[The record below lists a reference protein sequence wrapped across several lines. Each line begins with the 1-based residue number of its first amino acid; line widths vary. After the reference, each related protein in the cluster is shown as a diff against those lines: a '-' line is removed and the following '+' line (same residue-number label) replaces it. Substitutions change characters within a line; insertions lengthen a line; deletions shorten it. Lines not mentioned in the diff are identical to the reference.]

1 MGAHVDVEVK
11 SGERL
16 SLQFPGDPVVGAGT
30 WDCEALVAQLTV
42 GGHLLRERV
51 FGGVEDLLGCLFVV
65 SPSSEPVADEL
76 DVDLGDAPALDLPP
90 PAPDLG
96 GTIPEAA
103 EYLGTYSSIPAYLRA
118 MLEPEVS
125 AACSWILD
133 HLDYV
138 AVQRRWEQGGS
149 RLVLERGHVYR
160 VAAPGS

>member
-1 MGAHVDVEVK
+1 MCKIDTTHTANEDDPEDPKDPTQDQPDGIAVD
-11 SGERL
+11 
-16 SLQFPGDPVVGAGT
+16 QA
-30 WDCEALVAQLTV
+30 
-42 GGHLLRERV
+42 
-51 FGGVEDLLGCLFVV
+51 
-65 SPSSEPVADEL
+65 
-76 DVDLGDAPALDLPP
+76 DAPALTHPR
-90 PAPDLG
+90 PAPGLG

-133 HLDYV
+133 HLDYL
-138 AVQRRWEQGGS
+138 AVQRRWEQGGG

>member
-1 MGAHVDVEVK
+1 MT
-11 SGERL
+11 SN
-16 SLQFPGDPVVGAGT
+16 DPQ
-30 WDCEALVAQLTV
+30 DPKDLTQ
-42 GGHLLRERV
+42 
-51 FGGVEDLLGCLFVV
+51 DLPDGI
-65 SPSSEPVADEL
+65 
-76 DVDLGDAPALDLPP
+76 DVDLGDAPALDLPLS
-90 PAPDLG
+90 APDAG

-138 AVQRRWEQGGS
+138 AVQRRWERGGG

-160 VAAPGS
+160 VAVPGS